1 MWILDLFKGGYRNMH
16 ILKLNDEM
24 RKGCKWHDTHIQHI
38 KLVKDYATYIN
49 KLLGNP
55 VNRHKLGFAALA
67 HDTLKENYKEKTQV
81 IDDIFIPGSAE
92 EYVRDNIDTII
103 KYVPEEYL
111 WSDLQFHATGATVF
125 LEKEMGITDPEIL
138 YPVLFHSLPVI
149 EVYKNLDP
157 KIQTMIDIMVLSDK
171 LSSNWVRI
179 NMMDEEVRCDLDHI
193 VFGPNGNEFNY
204 ALGIYVARLIGA
216 GKEPDYVSDACTLH
230 YFHRLHVQNPLINM
244 KMRRKVLGKKR
255 KFAPHLPTCY
265 I

>member
-1 MWILDLFKGGYRNMH
+1 MH

-24 RKGCKWHDTHIQHI
+24 RKGCKWHDTHMQHI

-81 IDDIFIPGSAE
+81 IDDIFIPGSCE
-92 EYVRDNIDTII
+92 EYVRNNIDII
-103 KYVPEEYL
+103 TKYVPYEYL
-111 WSDLQFHATGATVF
+111 WTNLQFHATGGATF
-125 LEKEMGITDPEIL
+125 LHKELGITDPEII

-179 NMMDEEVRCDLDHI
+179 NMMDEEVRCDIDRI
-193 VFGPNGNEFNY
+193 VFGPDGNEFNY
-204 ALGIYVARLIGA
+204 MLGIYVARLIGSSS
-216 GKEPDYVSDACTLH
+216 EPDYVDDACTL
-230 YFHRLHVQNPLINM
+230 YYWHRLHEQNPLI
-244 KMRRKVLGKKR
+244 KMNLRKKILGKKI